1 MQQEYLSP
9 EKFQELKS
17 ELENLK
23 NVERKKVTESLEYA
37 KSLGDLSE
45 NAEYHEARDVQAK
58 IESRIAE
65 IEAIL
70 KSARVISNSGKSDI
84 VQAGSKISIQK
95 NNSSTKLE
103 FNIVSSEESDIDT
116 GKISY
121 HSPLGSAVMGKK
133 KGETFSVRT
142 PNGEATYT
150 LIDLK

>member
-70 KSARVISNSGKSDI
+70 KSARVISNSGKSDV

-95 NNSSTKLE
+95 NNSSAKLE

-150 LIDLK
+150 LVDLK